1 MSFLGSS
8 EEERHGHGRE
18 RKECR
23 ADSELTRTASFVVKW
38 FDKQFVFTI
47 SLHALQLL
55 SHVIGQDCVFDAE
68 LIEDRGTDAHQV
80 EEFFSIFDEIAQKWN
95 DDRLTHPAVL
105 YRRIVINESTR
116 IMQQGRFMEDLD
128 IVV

>member
-8 EEERHGHGRE
+8 VEERHGHGRE

-23 ADSELTRTASFVVKW
+23 ADSELTRTASFVRKW

-55 SHVIGQDCVFDAE
+55 SHVIGQDYDSDAKVV
-68 LIEDRGTDAHQV
+68 EDRGTDA
-80 EEFFSIFDEIAQKWN
+80 F
-95 DDRLTHPAVL
+95 
-105 YRRIVINESTR
+105 
-116 IMQQGRFMEDLD
+116 
-128 IVV
+128 